1 MSNPP
6 LRTTEEY
13 EADKAL
19 GVTTRQPEK
28 AHAIDGI
35 TDQELPSQKKKKET
49 YTPPKEPDHYMLNVA
64 NIIGL
69 RVAAEKIANK
79 LREKWLV
86 AKFRMEN
93 DVAQA
98 AINKTALA
106 DHYWLEAHE
115 ARLRL
120 DKAYEVLSILTDLE
134 AEHRDE
140 LRRRAG
146 QAEQGDTGVS
156 GTPTPLSDDGSKGGD
171 KSSERNTDR
180 LVPRYTDENSV
191 SGAAGNGAE
200 AGTSDVQDED
210 DETEALK

>member
-1 MSNPP
+1 
-6 LRTTEEY
+6 
-13 EADKAL
+13 
-19 GVTTRQPEK
+19 
-28 AHAIDGI
+28 
-35 TDQELPSQKKKKET
+35 
-49 YTPPKEPDHYMLNVA
+49 MLNVA

-115 ARLRL
+115 AMLRL

-134 AEHRDE
+134 AEHCSSY
-140 LRRRAG
+140 LSQFG
-146 QAEQGDTGVS
+146 TKPLFGD
-156 GTPTPLSDDGSKGGD
+156 D
-171 KSSERNTDR
+171 
-180 LVPRYTDENSV
+180 
-191 SGAAGNGAE
+191 
-200 AGTSDVQDED
+200 
-210 DETEALK
+210 